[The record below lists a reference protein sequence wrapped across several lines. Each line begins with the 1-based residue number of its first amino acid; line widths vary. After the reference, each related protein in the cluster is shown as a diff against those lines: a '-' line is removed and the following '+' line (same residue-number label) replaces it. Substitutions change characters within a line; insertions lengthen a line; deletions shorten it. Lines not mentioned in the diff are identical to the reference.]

1 MAIERMNPMEQMVIE
16 QLPEEVQQTLEVE
29 LPEDLNVQGEMTS
42 AFEVDPMGN
51 VVPLFEQEEMIA
63 TEHQVNLAEILDP
76 SSLNTLSSEL
86 LDAFD
91 QDKESRKDWLDVFTK
106 GLDLLGIKT
115 EEREEPFPGAT
126 GVHHPLLSESVT
138 QFQAQ
143 AYKELLPSGGPV
155 KTRVMGLET
164 PQTMAQSQRVKE
176 FMNYQIM
183 EVMKEY
189 DPEMDSLLFYLPLAG
204 SAFKKVYY
212 DNLLG
217 RATSRLVKAEDLV
230 VSYETTDLETS
241 PRFTHVISMTGNDI
255 KKLQMNGVY
264 RDINFGESGTDL
276 EYNEAK
282 EKIDELQGLTPPL
295 TDYNEYSVLEI
306 HADLELLDIDDYGFA
321 VPYVITILED
331 SGEILSV
338 RRNWENGDELFRKKE
353 YFVHYKFL
361 PGLGFYGFGLIHMIG
376 GLTKSA
382 TSILRQLIDA
392 GTLSNLPAGFKA
404 RGMRVQGED
413 EPLRP
418 GEFRDVDV
426 PGGTIRDA
434 LMPLPYKEPSN
445 VLAQLLGI
453 IIDSGRRFASIA
465 DMQVGDIGSQQLPVG
480 TTVAMLE
487 RGTKVMSAIHKRLHF
502 AQKKEFRLLASVF
515 SRSLPPMYPYDV
527 PGGTREIK
535 VTDFDDRVDILPV
548 SDPNIFSMAQ
558 RVMLAQQELQMAQAA
573 PQIHDLR
580 EAYRRMYE
588 ALEIKNIDAILPPPP
603 QVPPRDPISEQQA
616 AMVGQPI
623 KAFPF
628 QNHEAYIAAHSAFLQ
643 NPMVQGNPMTA
654 QAIQANIQEHQAML
668 YKQQIEQ
675 AIGQQLPEIGQG
687 GMPPEMMNEIALM
700 AAQATQIVT
709 GQAQAMAQA
718 QQNAQMNPIV
728 ELKKEEIA
736 QKAQSDALKSQV
748 DLAKIESNEAI
759 AEMKIAQ
766 DREEALMKEE
776 DNLRRTYADILK
788 DVRNS
793 DNQNRGF

>member
-1 MAIERMNPMEQMVIE
+1 MAIERQNLQEGGLPQELQNQIE
-16 QLPEEVQQTLEVE
+16 ETLEVE
-29 LPEDLNVQGEMTS
+29 LPEEMDIQGEQTT
-42 AFEVDPMGN
+42 AFEVDPQGN
-51 VVPLFEQEEMIA
+51 LFPLFEEEEIVV
-63 TEHQVNLAEILDP
+63 TEHQVNLAEVLDS
-76 SSLNTLSSEL
+76 SSLQTLASEL
-86 LDAFD
+86 VDAFE
-91 QDKESRKDWLDVFTK
+91 QDKDSRKDWLDVFTK

-155 KTRVMGLET
+155 KTRVMGNES
-164 PQTMAQSQRVKE
+164 PEAMDQSQRVKE
-176 FMNYQIM
+176 FMNYQIT
-183 EVMKEY
+183 EVMQEY

-230 VSYETTDLETS
+230 VAYETTDLETS
-241 PRFTHVISMTGNDI
+241 PRFTHVISMTGNDL
-255 KKLQMNGVY
+255 KKLQMNGTY
-264 RDINFGESGTDL
+264 RDVQIGEAGVDL

-282 EKIDELQGLTPPL
+282 EKIDELQGIQPPL
-295 TDYNEYSVLEI
+295 ADYNEYSVLEL
-306 HADLELLDIDDYGFA
+306 HVNLELPDIDNYGFA
-321 VPYVITILED
+321 VPYIVTILED
-331 SGEILSV
+331 SDEILSI
-338 RRNWENGDELFRKKE
+338 RRNWEQGDELFRKKE

-434 LMPLPYKEPSN
+434 LMPLPYKEPSS
-445 VLAQLLGI
+445 VLTQLLGV

-502 AQKKEFRLLASVF
+502 AQKKEFRLLAKIF
-515 SRSLPPMYPYDV
+515 SRSLPPVYPYDV
-527 PGGTREIK
+527 PGASREIK
-535 VTDFDDRVDILPV
+535 ATDFDDRVDIIPV

-580 EAYRRMYE
+580 EAYKRMYE
-588 ALEIKNIDAILPPPP
+588 ALEVKDIDGILPPV
-603 QVPPRDPISEQQA
+603 QEIPPRDPISEQQA
-616 AMVGQPI
+616 AMTGQPI
-623 KAFPF
+623 KAFEF
-628 QNHEAYIAAHSAFLQ
+628 QNHDAYIAAHSSFLQ
-643 NPMVQGNPMTA
+643 NPMVAQNQTA
-654 QAIQANIQEHQAML
+654 QMAISANIQEHQAML

-675 AIGQQLPEIGQG
+675 VLGQQLPELGSQI
-687 GMPPEMMNEIALM
+687 PPEVMNELALL
-700 AAQATQIVT
+700 AAQATQVVT

-718 QQNAQMNPIV
+718 QQMAQMNPIV
-728 ELKKEEIA
+728 ELKQQEIA

-766 DREEALMKEE
+766 DREEALMKEKE
-776 DNLRRTYADILK
+776 SIRKTYAELLR

-793 DNQNRGF
+793 DNQNRGI

>member
-1 MAIERMNPMEQMVIE
+1 MAIEKQNPMEP
-16 QLPEEVQQTLEVE
+16 LEVPVEIQEALEVE
-29 LPEDLNVQGEMTS
+29 LPDEMNIQGEMTN
-42 AFEVDPMGN
+42 AFEVGQDGN
-51 VVPLFEQEEMIA
+51 LIPLFEEEEVIV
-63 TEHQVNLAEILDP
+63 TEHQVNLAEVLDS
-76 SSLNTLSSEL
+76 SSLNTLASEL
-86 LDAFD
+86 LDAFE
-91 QDKESRKDWLDVFTK
+91 QDKDSRKDWLDVFTK

-126 GVHHPLLSESVT
+126 GVNHPLLSEAVT

-143 AYKELLPSGGPV
+143 AYKELLPAGGPI
-155 KTRVMGLET
+155 KTRVMGNESPET
-164 PQTMAQSQRVKE
+164 MDQSQRVKE
-176 FMNYQIM
+176 FMNYQIT

-230 VSYETTDLETS
+230 VAYETTDLETS
-241 PRFTHVISMTGNDI
+241 PRFTHVMSMTGNDL
-255 KKLQMNGVY
+255 KKLQMNGTY
-264 RDINFGESGTDL
+264 RDIDIGESGIDL

-282 EKIDELQGLTPPL
+282 EKIDELQGISPPIA
-295 TDYNEYSVLEI
+295 DYEEYSVIEL
-306 HADLELLDIDDYGFA
+306 HVNLELPDIDDYGFA
-321 VPYVITILED
+321 VPYVVTILED
-331 SGEILSV
+331 RNEILSI
-338 RRNWENGDELFRKKE
+338 RRNWEQGDELFNKKE

-434 LMPLPYKEPSN
+434 LMPLPYKEPSS
-445 VLAQLLGI
+445 VLAQLLSVI
-453 IIDSGRRFASIA
+453 IESGRRFASIA

-502 AQKKEFRLLASVF
+502 AQKKEFRLLASIF
-515 SRSLPPMYPYDV
+515 SKSLPPVYPYDV
-527 PGGTREIK
+527 PGATREIK
-535 VTDFDDRVDILPV
+535 AADFDDRVDIIPV

-580 EAYRRMYE
+580 EAYKRMYE
-588 ALEIKNIDAILPPPP
+588 ALEVKNIDAILPPAA
-603 QVPPRDPISEQQA
+603 QIPPRDPISEQQA
-616 AMVGQPI
+616 AMTGQPI
-623 KAFPF
+623 KAFEF
-628 QNHEAYIAAHSAFLQ
+628 QNHDAYISAHSSFLQ
-643 NPMVQGNPMTA
+643 NPMMA
-654 QAIQANIQEHQAML
+654 QNQQAQLAISANIQEHQAML

-675 AIGQQLPEIGQG
+675 VLGQQLPELGAEI
-687 GMPPEMMNEIALM
+687 PPQVMNELALL
-700 AAQATQIVT
+700 AAQATQVVT

-718 QQNAQMNPIV
+718 QANAQIDPIV
-728 ELKKEEIA
+728 QLKEQEIA
-736 QKAQSDALKSQV
+736 QKAQSDALRSQV

-766 DREEALMKEE
+766 DREEAIMKEK
-776 DNLRRTYADILK
+776 DNIRKSYTELLK
-788 DVRNS
+788 DVRSS
-793 DNQNRGF
+793 DTQNRGV

>member
-1 MAIERMNPMEQMVIE
+1 MAIERQNLQEGG
-16 QLPEEVQQTLEVE
+16 LPEELLNPVQETLEVE
-29 LPEDLNVQGEMTS
+29 LPEEMNIQGEQTT
-42 AFEVDPMGN
+42 AFEVDPSGN
-51 VVPLFEQEEMIA
+51 LVPLFEEEEIIA
-63 TEHQVNLAEILDP
+63 TEHQVNLAEVLDS
-76 SSLNTLSSEL
+76 SSLQTLSSEL
-86 LDAFD
+86 VDAFE

-106 GLDLLGIKT
+106 GLELLGIQT

-126 GVHHPLLSESVT
+126 GVHHPLLAEAVT

-155 KTRVMGLET
+155 KTRVMGNES
-164 PQTMAQSQRVKE
+164 PEAMGQSQRVKE
-176 FMNYQIM
+176 FMNYQIT
-183 EVMKEY
+183 EVMQEY

-230 VSYETTDLETS
+230 VAYETTDLETS
-241 PRFTHVISMTGNDI
+241 PRFTHVISMTGNDL
-255 KKLQMNGVY
+255 KKLQMNGTY
-264 RDINFGESGTDL
+264 RDVQIGEAGVDL

-282 EKIDELQGLTPPL
+282 EKIDELQGIEPPL
-295 TDYNEYSVLEI
+295 SDYNEYSVLEL
-306 HADLELLDIDDYGFA
+306 HVNLELPDIDDYGFA
-321 VPYVITILED
+321 VPYIVTILED
-331 SGEILSV
+331 SDEILSI
-338 RRNWENGDELFRKKE
+338 RRNWDQGDELFRKKE

-445 VLAQLLGI
+445 VLTQLLGV

-502 AQKKEFRLLASVF
+502 AQKKEFRLLAGIF
-515 SRSLPPMYPYDV
+515 SRSLPPVYPYDV
-527 PGGTREIK
+527 PGASREIK
-535 VTDFDDRVDILPV
+535 AQDFDAKVDIIPV

-580 EAYRRMYE
+580 EAYKRMYE
-588 ALEIKNIDAILPPPP
+588 ALEVKDIDGILPPV
-603 QVPPRDPISEQQA
+603 QEIPPRDPISEQQA
-616 AMVGQPI
+616 AMTGQPI
-623 KAFPF
+623 KAFEF
-628 QNHEAYIAAHSAFLQ
+628 QNHDAYIAAHSSFLQ
-643 NPMVQGNPMTA
+643 NPMVAQNQTA
-654 QAIQANIQEHQAML
+654 QMAISANIQEHQAML

-675 AIGQQLPEIGQG
+675 VLGQQLPELGNEI
-687 GMPPEMMNEIALM
+687 PPEVMNELALL
-700 AAQATQIVT
+700 AAQATQVVT

-718 QQNAQMNPIV
+718 QENAQMNPIV
-728 ELKKEEIA
+728 ELKREEIA

-748 DLAKIESNEAI
+748 DLAKIESTEAI

-766 DREEALMKEE
+766 DREEALMKEKE
-776 DNLRRTYADILK
+776 SIRKSYSEILK

-793 DNQNRGF
+793 DNQNRGR

>member
-1 MAIERMNPMEQMVIE
+1 MAIERQNLQEGGLPQELQNQIE
-16 QLPEEVQQTLEVE
+16 ETLEVE
-29 LPEDLNVQGEMTS
+29 LPEEMDIQGEQTT
-42 AFEVDPMGN
+42 AFEVDPQGN
-51 VVPLFEQEEMIA
+51 LFPLFEEEEIVV
-63 TEHQVNLAEILDP
+63 TEHQVNLAEVIDP
-76 SSLNTLSSEL
+76 SSLQTLASEL
-86 LDAFD
+86 VDAFE
-91 QDKESRKDWLDVFTK
+91 QDKDSRKDWLDVFTK

-155 KTRVMGLET
+155 KTRVMGNES
-164 PQTMAQSQRVKE
+164 PEAMDQSQRVKE
-176 FMNYQIM
+176 FMNYQIT
-183 EVMKEY
+183 EVMQEY

-230 VSYETTDLETS
+230 VAYETTDLETS
-241 PRFTHVISMTGNDI
+241 PRFTHVISMTGNDL
-255 KKLQMNGVY
+255 KKLQMNGTY
-264 RDINFGESGTDL
+264 RDVQIGEAGVDL

-282 EKIDELQGLTPPL
+282 EKIDELQGIQPPL
-295 TDYNEYSVLEI
+295 ADYNEYSVLEL
-306 HADLELLDIDDYGFA
+306 HVNLELPDIDNYGFA
-321 VPYVITILED
+321 VPYIVTILED
-331 SGEILSV
+331 SDEILSI
-338 RRNWENGDELFRKKE
+338 RRNWEQGDELFRKKE

-445 VLAQLLGI
+445 VLTQLLGV

-502 AQKKEFRLLASVF
+502 AQKKEFRLLAKIF
-515 SRSLPPMYPYDV
+515 SRSLPPVYPYDV
-527 PGGTREIK
+527 PGASREIK
-535 VTDFDDRVDILPV
+535 ATDFDDRVDIIPV

-580 EAYRRMYE
+580 EAYKRMYE
-588 ALEIKNIDAILPPPP
+588 ALEVKDIDGILPPV
-603 QVPPRDPISEQQA
+603 QEIPPRDPISEQQA
-616 AMVGQPI
+616 AMTGQPI
-623 KAFPF
+623 KAFEF
-628 QNHEAYIAAHSAFLQ
+628 QNHDAYIAAHSSFLQ
-643 NPMVQGNPMTA
+643 NPMVAQNQTA
-654 QAIQANIQEHQAML
+654 QMAISANIQEHQAML

-675 AIGQQLPEIGQG
+675 VLGQQLPELGSQI
-687 GMPPEMMNEIALM
+687 PPEVMNELALL
-700 AAQATQIVT
+700 AAQATQVVT

-718 QQNAQMNPIV
+718 QQMAQMNPIV
-728 ELKKEEIA
+728 ELKQQEIA

-766 DREEALMKEE
+766 DREEALMKEKE
-776 DNLRRTYADILK
+776 SIRKTYAELLR

-793 DNQNRGF
+793 DNQNRGI

>member
-1 MAIERMNPMEQMVIE
+1 MAIERQNLQEGGLPQELQNQIE
-16 QLPEEVQQTLEVE
+16 ETLEVE
-29 LPEDLNVQGEMTS
+29 LPEEMDIQGEQTT
-42 AFEVDPMGN
+42 AFEVDPQGN
-51 VVPLFEQEEMIA
+51 LFPLFEEEEIVV
-63 TEHQVNLAEILDP
+63 TEHQVNLAEVIDP
-76 SSLNTLSSEL
+76 SSLQTLASEL
-86 LDAFD
+86 VDAFE
-91 QDKESRKDWLDVFTK
+91 QDKDSRKDWLDVFTK
-106 GLDLLGIKT
+106 GLELLGIKT

-155 KTRVMGLET
+155 KTRVMGNES
-164 PQTMAQSQRVKE
+164 PEAMDQSQRVKE
-176 FMNYQIM
+176 FMNYQIT
-183 EVMKEY
+183 EVMQEY

-230 VSYETTDLETS
+230 VAYETTDLETS
-241 PRFTHVISMTGNDI
+241 PRFTHVISMTGNDL
-255 KKLQMNGVY
+255 KKLQMNGTY
-264 RDINFGESGTDL
+264 RDVQIGEAGVDL

-282 EKIDELQGLTPPL
+282 EKIDELQGIQPPL
-295 TDYNEYSVLEI
+295 ADYNEYSVLEL
-306 HADLELLDIDDYGFA
+306 HVNLELPDIDNYGFA
-321 VPYVITILED
+321 VPYIVTILED
-331 SGEILSV
+331 SDEILSI
-338 RRNWENGDELFRKKE
+338 RRNWEQGDELFRKKE

-445 VLAQLLGI
+445 VLTQLLGV

-502 AQKKEFRLLASVF
+502 AQKKEFRLLAKIF
-515 SRSLPPMYPYDV
+515 SRSLPPVYPYDV
-527 PGGTREIK
+527 PGASREIK
-535 VTDFDDRVDILPV
+535 ATDFDDRVDIVPV

-580 EAYRRMYE
+580 EAYKRMYE
-588 ALEIKNIDAILPPPP
+588 ALEVKDIDGILPPV
-603 QVPPRDPISEQQA
+603 QEIPPRDPISEQQA
-616 AMVGQPI
+616 AMTGQPI
-623 KAFPF
+623 KAFEF
-628 QNHEAYIAAHSAFLQ
+628 QNHDAYIAAHSSFLQ
-643 NPMVQGNPMTA
+643 NPMVAQNQTA
-654 QAIQANIQEHQAML
+654 QMAISANIQEHQAML

-675 AIGQQLPEIGQG
+675 VLGQQLPELGSQI
-687 GMPPEMMNEIALM
+687 PPEVMNELALL
-700 AAQATQIVT
+700 AAQATQVVT

-718 QQNAQMNPIV
+718 QQMAQTNPIV
-728 ELKKEEIA
+728 ELKQQEIA

-766 DREEALMKEE
+766 DREEALMKEKE
-776 DNLRRTYADILK
+776 SIRKTYAELLR

-793 DNQNRGF
+793 DNQNRGI

>member
-1 MAIERMNPMEQMVIE
+1 MAIEKQNPMEQMVVEALPQELQEALEIE
-16 QLPEEVQQTLEVE
+16 LPEEM
-29 LPEDLNVQGEMTS
+29 DIQGEMTS
-42 AFEVDPMGN
+42 AFEVDPRGN
-51 VVPLFEQEEMIA
+51 LIPLFEEEEVIV
-63 TEHQVNLAEILDP
+63 TEHQVNLAEVLDS
-76 SSLNTLSSEL
+76 SSLNTLANEL
-86 LDAFD
+86 LDAFE
-91 QDKESRKDWLDVFTK
+91 QDKDSRKDWLDVFTK

-126 GVHHPLLSESVT
+126 GVHHPLLSEAVT

-155 KTRVMGLET
+155 KTRIMGNES
-164 PQTMAQSQRVKE
+164 PEVAAQSQRVKE
-176 FMNYQIM
+176 FMNYQIT
-183 EVMKEY
+183 EVMQEY

-241 PRFTHVISMTGNDI
+241 PRFTHVVSMTGNDL
-255 KKLQMNGVY
+255 KKLQKNGVY
-264 RDINFGESGTDL
+264 RDIAIGEAGINL

-282 EKIDELQGLTPPL
+282 EKIDELQGISAPL
-295 TDYNEYSVLEI
+295 TDYNEYSVLEL
-306 HADLELLDIDDYGFA
+306 HVDLELPDIDDYGFA
-321 VPYVITILED
+321 VPYIVTILED
-331 SGEILSV
+331 SNEILSV
-338 RRNWENGDELFRKKE
+338 RRNWEQGDELFRKKE

-382 TSILRQLIDA
+382 TSVLRQLIDA

-445 VLAQLLGI
+445 VLAQLLGV

-502 AQKKEFRLLASVF
+502 AQKKEFRLLAKIF
-515 SRSLPPMYPYDV
+515 SRSLPPVYPYDV
-527 PGGTREIK
+527 PGASREIK
-535 VTDFDDRVDILPV
+535 QGDFDDRIDIIPV

-573 PQIHDLR
+573 PEIHDLR
-580 EAYRRMYE
+580 EAYKRMYE
-588 ALEIKNIDAILPPPP
+588 ALEVKNIDAILPPV
-603 QVPPRDPISEQQA
+603 QQIPPRDPISEQQA
-616 AMVGQPI
+616 AMTGQPI
-623 KAFPF
+623 KAFEF
-628 QNHEAYIAAHSAFLQ
+628 QNHDAYIAAHSSFLQ
-643 NPMVQGNPMTA
+643 NPMIAQNQTA
-654 QAIQANIQEHQAML
+654 QLAISANIQEHQAML

-675 AIGQQLPEIGQG
+675 VLGQQLPELGNEI
-687 GMPPEMMNEIALM
+687 PPEVMNELALL
-700 AAQATQIVT
+700 AAQATQVVT
-709 GQAQAMAQA
+709 GQAQAMLQA
-718 QQNAQMNPIV
+718 QQNAQINPIV
-728 ELKKEEIA
+728 ELKQQEIA

-766 DREEALMKEE
+766 DREEALMKEKE
-776 DNLRRTYADILK
+776 SIRKTYSELLR
-788 DVRNS
+788 DVRSS

>member
-1 MAIERMNPMEQMVIE
+1 MAIEKQNPMEQMVVE
-16 QLPEEVQQTLEVE
+16 ALPEELQEALEVE
-29 LPEDLNVQGEMTS
+29 LPEDMDIQGEMTS
-42 AFEVDPMGN
+42 AFEVDPRGN
-51 VVPLFEQEEMIA
+51 LIPLFEEEEVIV
-63 TEHQVNLAEILDP
+63 TEHQVNLAEVLDS
-76 SSLNTLSSEL
+76 SSLNTLANEL
-86 LDAFD
+86 LDAFE
-91 QDKESRKDWLDVFTK
+91 QDKDSRKDWLDVFTK
-106 GLDLLGIKT
+106 GLELLGIKT

-126 GVHHPLLSESVT
+126 GVHHPLLSEAVT

-155 KTRVMGLET
+155 KTRIMGNES
-164 PQTMAQSQRVKE
+164 PEVAAQSQRVKE
-176 FMNYQIM
+176 FMNYQIT
-183 EVMKEY
+183 EVMQEY

-241 PRFTHVISMTGNDI
+241 PRFTHVVSMTGNDL
-255 KKLQMNGVY
+255 KKLQKNGVY
-264 RDINFGESGTDL
+264 RDISIGEAGVDL

-282 EKIDELQGLTPPL
+282 EKIDELQGISMPL
-295 TDYNEYSVLEI
+295 TDYNEYSVLEL
-306 HADLELLDIDDYGFA
+306 HVDLELPDIDDYGFA
-321 VPYVITILED
+321 VPYIVTILED
-331 SGEILSV
+331 SNEILSI
-338 RRNWENGDELFRKKE
+338 RRNWEQGDQLFRKKE

-382 TSILRQLIDA
+382 TSVLRQLIDA

-445 VLAQLLGI
+445 VLAQLLGV

-502 AQKKEFRLLASVF
+502 AQKKEFRLLAKIF
-515 SRSLPPMYPYDV
+515 SRSLPPVYPYDV
-527 PGGTREIK
+527 PGASREIK
-535 VTDFDDRVDILPV
+535 QGDFDDRIDIIPV

-580 EAYRRMYE
+580 EAYKRMYE
-588 ALEIKNIDAILPPPP
+588 ALEVKNIDAILPPV
-603 QVPPRDPISEQQA
+603 QAIPPRDPISEQQA
-616 AMVGQPI
+616 AMTGQPI
-623 KAFPF
+623 KAFEF
-628 QNHEAYIAAHSAFLQ
+628 QNHDAYIAAHSSFLQ
-643 NPMVQGNPMTA
+643 NPMIAQNQTA
-654 QAIQANIQEHQAML
+654 QLAIGANIQEHQSML

-675 AIGQQLPEIGQG
+675 VLGQQLPELGNEI
-687 GMPPEMMNEIALM
+687 PPEVMNELALL
-700 AAQATQIVT
+700 AAQATQVVT

-718 QQNAQMNPIV
+718 QQMAQTNPIV
-728 ELKKEEIA
+728 ELKQQEIA

-766 DREEALMKEE
+766 DREEALMKEKE
-776 DNLRRTYADILK
+776 SIRKTYSELLR
-788 DVRNS
+788 DVRSS

>member
-1 MAIERMNPMEQMVIE
+1 MAIERQNLQEGGLPQELQNQIE
-16 QLPEEVQQTLEVE
+16 ETLEVE
-29 LPEDLNVQGEMTS
+29 LPEEMDIQGEQTT
-42 AFEVDPMGN
+42 AFEVDPQGN
-51 VVPLFEQEEMIA
+51 LFPLFEEEEIVV
-63 TEHQVNLAEILDP
+63 TEHQVNLAEVIDP
-76 SSLNTLSSEL
+76 SSLQTLASEL
-86 LDAFD
+86 VDAFE
-91 QDKESRKDWLDVFTK
+91 QDKDSRKDWLDVFTK

-155 KTRVMGLET
+155 KTRVMGNES
-164 PQTMAQSQRVKE
+164 PEAMDQSQRVKE
-176 FMNYQIM
+176 FMNYQIT
-183 EVMKEY
+183 EVMQEY

-230 VSYETTDLETS
+230 VAYETTDLETS
-241 PRFTHVISMTGNDI
+241 PRFTHVISMTGNDL
-255 KKLQMNGVY
+255 KKLQMNGTY
-264 RDINFGESGTDL
+264 RDVQIGEAGVDL

-282 EKIDELQGLTPPL
+282 EKIDELQGIQPPL
-295 TDYNEYSVLEI
+295 ADYNEYSVLEL
-306 HADLELLDIDDYGFA
+306 HVNLELPDIDNYGFA
-321 VPYVITILED
+321 VPYIVTILED
-331 SGEILSV
+331 SDEILSI
-338 RRNWENGDELFRKKE
+338 RRNWEQGDELFRKKE

-382 TSILRQLIDA
+382 TAILRQLIDA

-445 VLAQLLGI
+445 VLTQLLGV

-502 AQKKEFRLLASVF
+502 AQKKEFRLLAKIF
-515 SRSLPPMYPYDV
+515 SRSLPPVYPYDV
-527 PGGTREIK
+527 PGASREIK
-535 VTDFDDRVDILPV
+535 ATDFDDRVDIVPV

-580 EAYRRMYE
+580 EAYKRMYE
-588 ALEIKNIDAILPPPP
+588 ALEVKDIDGILPPV
-603 QVPPRDPISEQQA
+603 QEIPPRDPISEQQA
-616 AMVGQPI
+616 AMTGQPI
-623 KAFPF
+623 KAFEF
-628 QNHEAYIAAHSAFLQ
+628 QNHDAYIAAHSSFLQ
-643 NPMVQGNPMTA
+643 NPMVAQNQTA
-654 QAIQANIQEHQAML
+654 QMAISANIQEHQAML

-675 AIGQQLPEIGQG
+675 VLGQQLPELGSQI
-687 GMPPEMMNEIALM
+687 PPEVMNELALL
-700 AAQATQIVT
+700 AAQATQVVT

-718 QQNAQMNPIV
+718 QQMAQMNPIV
-728 ELKKEEIA
+728 ELKQQEIA

-766 DREEALMKEE
+766 DREEALMKEKE
-776 DNLRRTYADILK
+776 SIRKTYAELLR

-793 DNQNRGF
+793 DNQNRGI

>member
-1 MAIERMNPMEQMVIE
+1 MAIERQNLQEGGLPQELLNP
-16 QLPEEVQQTLEVE
+16 VQETLEVE
-29 LPEDLNVQGEMTS
+29 LPEEMNIQGEQTT
-42 AFEVDPMGN
+42 AFEVDPSGN
-51 VVPLFEQEEMIA
+51 LVPLFEEEEIIA
-63 TEHQVNLAEILDP
+63 TEHQVNLAEVLDS
-76 SSLNTLSSEL
+76 SSLQTLSSEL
-86 LDAFD
+86 VDAFE

-106 GLDLLGIKT
+106 GLELLGIQT

-126 GVHHPLLSESVT
+126 GVHHPLLSEAVT

-155 KTRVMGLET
+155 KTRVMGNES
-164 PQTMAQSQRVKE
+164 PEAMSQSQRVKE
-176 FMNYQIM
+176 FMNYQIT
-183 EVMKEY
+183 EVMQEY

-230 VSYETTDLETS
+230 VAYETTDLETS
-241 PRFTHVISMTGNDI
+241 PRFTHVISMTGNDL
-255 KKLQMNGVY
+255 KKLQMNGTY
-264 RDINFGESGTDL
+264 RDVQIGEAGVDL

-282 EKIDELQGLTPPL
+282 EKIDELQGIEPPL
-295 TDYNEYSVLEI
+295 ADYNEYSVLEL
-306 HADLELLDIDDYGFA
+306 HVNLELPDIDNYGFA
-321 VPYVITILED
+321 VPYIVTILED
-331 SGEILSV
+331 SDEILSI
-338 RRNWENGDELFRKKE
+338 RRNWEQGDELFRKKE

-434 LMPLPYKEPSN
+434 LMPLPYKEPSS
-445 VLAQLLGI
+445 VLAQLLGVI
-453 IIDSGRRFASIA
+453 IESGRRFASIA

-502 AQKKEFRLLASVF
+502 AQKKEFRLLASIF
-515 SRSLPPMYPYDV
+515 SKSLPPVYPYDV
-527 PGGTREIK
+527 PGATREIK
-535 VTDFDDRVDILPV
+535 AADFDDRVDIIPV

-580 EAYRRMYE
+580 EAYKRMYE
-588 ALEIKNIDAILPPPP
+588 ALEVKDIDGILPPV
-603 QVPPRDPISEQQA
+603 QDIPPRDPISEQQA
-616 AMVGQPI
+616 AMTGQPI
-623 KAFPF
+623 KAFEF
-628 QNHEAYIAAHSAFLQ
+628 QNHDAYIAAHSSFLQ
-643 NPMVQGNPMTA
+643 NPMVAQNQTA
-654 QAIQANIQEHQAML
+654 QMAISANIQEHQAML

-675 AIGQQLPEIGQG
+675 VLGQQLPELGSEI
-687 GMPPEMMNEIALM
+687 PPEVMNELALL
-700 AAQATQIVT
+700 AAQATQVVT

-728 ELKKEEIA
+728 ELKREEIA

-748 DLAKIESNEAI
+748 DLAKIESTEAI

-766 DREEALMKEE
+766 DREEALMKEKE
-776 DNLRRTYADILK
+776 SIRKSYAEILK

-793 DNQNRGF
+793 DNQNRGR

>member
-1 MAIERMNPMEQMVIE
+1 MAIERQNLQEGGLPQELLNP
-16 QLPEEVQQTLEVE
+16 VQETLEVE
-29 LPEDLNVQGEMTS
+29 LPEEMNIQGEQTT
-42 AFEVDPMGN
+42 AFEVDPSGN
-51 VVPLFEQEEMIA
+51 LVPLFEEEEIIA
-63 TEHQVNLAEILDP
+63 TEHQVNLAEVLDS
-76 SSLNTLSSEL
+76 SSLQTLSSEL
-86 LDAFD
+86 VDAFE

-106 GLDLLGIKT
+106 GLELLGIQT

-126 GVHHPLLSESVT
+126 GVHHPLLSEAVT

-155 KTRVMGLET
+155 KTRVMGNES
-164 PQTMAQSQRVKE
+164 PEAMSQSQRVKE
-176 FMNYQIM
+176 FMNYQIT
-183 EVMKEY
+183 EVMQEY

-230 VSYETTDLETS
+230 VAYETTDLETS
-241 PRFTHVISMTGNDI
+241 PRFTHVISMTGNDL
-255 KKLQMNGVY
+255 KKLQMNGTY
-264 RDINFGESGTDL
+264 RDVQIGEAGVDL

-282 EKIDELQGLTPPL
+282 EKIDELQGMEPPL
-295 TDYNEYSVLEI
+295 TDYNEYSVLEL
-306 HADLELLDIDDYGFA
+306 HVNLELPDIDDYGFA
-321 VPYVITILED
+321 VPYIVTILED
-331 SGEILSV
+331 SDEILSI
-338 RRNWENGDELFRKKE
+338 RRNWEQGDELFRKKE

-445 VLAQLLGI
+445 VLTQLLGV

-502 AQKKEFRLLASVF
+502 AQKKEFRLLAGIF
-515 SRSLPPMYPYDV
+515 SRSLPPVYPYDV
-527 PGGTREIK
+527 PGASREIK
-535 VTDFDDRVDILPV
+535 AQDFDSKVDIIPV

-580 EAYRRMYE
+580 EAYKRMYE
-588 ALEIKNIDAILPPPP
+588 ALEVKDIDGILPPV
-603 QVPPRDPISEQQA
+603 QEIPPRDPISEQQA
-616 AMVGQPI
+616 SMTGQPI
-623 KAFPF
+623 KAFEF
-628 QNHEAYIAAHSAFLQ
+628 QNHDAYIAAHSSFLQ
-643 NPMVQGNPMTA
+643 NPMVAQNQTA
-654 QAIQANIQEHQAML
+654 QMAISANIQEHQAML

-675 AIGQQLPEIGQG
+675 VLGQQLPELGNEI
-687 GMPPEMMNEIALM
+687 PPEVMNELALL
-700 AAQATQIVT
+700 AAQATQVVT

-718 QQNAQMNPIV
+718 QENAQMNPIV
-728 ELKKEEIA
+728 ELKREEIA

-748 DLAKIESNEAI
+748 DLAKIESTEAI

-766 DREEALMKEE
+766 DREEALMKEKE
-776 DNLRRTYADILK
+776 SIRKSYSEILK

-793 DNQNRGF
+793 DNQNRGR

>member
-1 MAIERMNPMEQMVIE
+1 MAIEKQNPMEP
-16 QLPEEVQQTLEVE
+16 LEVPVEIQEALEVE
-29 LPEDLNVQGEMTS
+29 LPDEMNIQGEMTN
-42 AFEVDPMGN
+42 AFEVGQDGN
-51 VVPLFEQEEMIA
+51 LIPLFEEEEVIV
-63 TEHQVNLAEILDP
+63 TEHQVNLAEVLDS
-76 SSLNTLSSEL
+76 SSLNTLASEL
-86 LDAFD
+86 LDAFE
-91 QDKESRKDWLDVFTK
+91 QDKDSRKDWLDVFTK

-126 GVHHPLLSESVT
+126 GVNHPLLSEAVT

-143 AYKELLPSGGPV
+143 AYKELLPAGGPI
-155 KTRVMGLET
+155 KTRVMGNESPET
-164 PQTMAQSQRVKE
+164 MDQSQRVKE
-176 FMNYQIM
+176 FMNYQIT

-230 VSYETTDLETS
+230 VAYETTDLETS
-241 PRFTHVISMTGNDI
+241 PRFTHVMSMTGNDL
-255 KKLQMNGVY
+255 KKLQMNGTY
-264 RDINFGESGTDL
+264 RDIDIGESGIDL

-282 EKIDELQGLTPPL
+282 EKIDELQGISPPIA
-295 TDYNEYSVLEI
+295 DYEEYSVIEL
-306 HADLELLDIDDYGFA
+306 HVNLELPDIDDYGFA
-321 VPYVITILED
+321 VPYVVTILED
-331 SGEILSV
+331 RNEILSI
-338 RRNWENGDELFRKKE
+338 RRNWEQGDELFNKKE

-434 LMPLPYKEPSN
+434 LMPLPYKEPSS
-445 VLAQLLGI
+445 VLAQLLGVI
-453 IIDSGRRFASIA
+453 IESGRRFASIA

-502 AQKKEFRLLASVF
+502 AQKKEFRLLASIF
-515 SRSLPPMYPYDV
+515 SKSLPPVYPYDV
-527 PGGTREIK
+527 PGATREIK
-535 VTDFDDRVDILPV
+535 ATDFDDRVDIIPV

-580 EAYRRMYE
+580 EAYKRMYE
-588 ALEIKNIDAILPPPP
+588 ALEVKNIDAILPPAA
-603 QVPPRDPISEQQA
+603 QIPPRDPISEQQA
-616 AMVGQPI
+616 AMTGQPI
-623 KAFPF
+623 KAFEF
-628 QNHEAYIAAHSAFLQ
+628 QNHDAYISAHSSFLQ
-643 NPMVQGNPMTA
+643 NPMMA
-654 QAIQANIQEHQAML
+654 QNQQAQLAISANIQEHQAML

-675 AIGQQLPEIGQG
+675 VLGQQLPELGAEI
-687 GMPPEMMNEIALM
+687 PPQVMNELALL
-700 AAQATQIVT
+700 AAQATQVVT

-718 QQNAQMNPIV
+718 QANAQIDPIV
-728 ELKKEEIA
+728 QLKEQEIA
-736 QKAQSDALKSQV
+736 QKAQSDALRSQV

-766 DREEALMKEE
+766 DREEAMMKEKE
-776 DNLRRTYADILK
+776 NIRKSYTELLK
-788 DVRNS
+788 DVRSS
-793 DNQNRGF
+793 DTQNRGV

>member
-1 MAIERMNPMEQMVIE
+1 MAIERQNLQEGGLPQELQNQIE
-16 QLPEEVQQTLEVE
+16 ETLEVE
-29 LPEDLNVQGEMTS
+29 LPEEMDIQGEQTT
-42 AFEVDPMGN
+42 AFEVDPQGN
-51 VVPLFEQEEMIA
+51 LFPLFEEEEIVV
-63 TEHQVNLAEILDP
+63 TEHQVNLAEVIDP
-76 SSLNTLSSEL
+76 SSLQTLASEL
-86 LDAFD
+86 VDAFE
-91 QDKESRKDWLDVFTK
+91 QDKDSRKDWLDVFTK

-155 KTRVMGLET
+155 KTRVMGNES
-164 PQTMAQSQRVKE
+164 PEAMDQSQRVKE
-176 FMNYQIM
+176 FMNYQIT
-183 EVMKEY
+183 EVMQEY

-230 VSYETTDLETS
+230 VAYETTDLETS
-241 PRFTHVISMTGNDI
+241 PRFTHVISMTGNDL
-255 KKLQMNGVY
+255 KKLQMNGTY
-264 RDINFGESGTDL
+264 RDVQIGEAGVDL

-282 EKIDELQGLTPPL
+282 EKIDELQGIQPPL
-295 TDYNEYSVLEI
+295 ADYNEYSVLEL
-306 HADLELLDIDDYGFA
+306 HVNLELPDIDNYGFA
-321 VPYVITILED
+321 VPYIVTILED
-331 SGEILSV
+331 SDEILSI
-338 RRNWENGDELFRKKE
+338 RRNWEQGDELFRKKE

-434 LMPLPYKEPSN
+434 LMPLPYKEPSS
-445 VLAQLLGI
+445 VLTQLLGV

-502 AQKKEFRLLASVF
+502 AQKKEFRLLAKIF
-515 SRSLPPMYPYDV
+515 SRSLPPVYPYDV
-527 PGGTREIK
+527 PGASREIK
-535 VTDFDDRVDILPV
+535 ATDFDDRVDIIPV

-580 EAYRRMYE
+580 EAYKRMYE
-588 ALEIKNIDAILPPPP
+588 ALEVKDIDGILPPV
-603 QVPPRDPISEQQA
+603 QEIPPRDPISEQQA
-616 AMVGQPI
+616 AMTGQPI
-623 KAFPF
+623 KAFEF
-628 QNHEAYIAAHSAFLQ
+628 QNHDAYIAAHSSFLQ
-643 NPMVQGNPMTA
+643 NPMVAQNQTA
-654 QAIQANIQEHQAML
+654 QLAIGANIQEHQAML
-668 YKQQIEQ
+668 YKLQIEQ
-675 AIGQQLPEIGQG
+675 VLGQQLPELGNQI
-687 GMPPEMMNEIALM
+687 PPEVMNELALL
-700 AAQATQIVT
+700 AAQATQVVT

-718 QQNAQMNPIV
+718 QANAQMNPIV
-728 ELKKEEIA
+728 ELKQQEIA

-766 DREEALMKEE
+766 DREEALMKEKE
-776 DNLRRTYADILK
+776 SIRKTYAELLR

-793 DNQNRGF
+793 DNQNRGI

>member
-1 MAIERMNPMEQMVIE
+1 MAIEKQNPMEP
-16 QLPEEVQQTLEVE
+16 LEVPVEIQEALEVE
-29 LPEDLNVQGEMTS
+29 LPEEMNIQGQMTN
-42 AFEVDPMGN
+42 AFEVGQDGN
-51 VVPLFEQEEMIA
+51 LVPLFEDEEVIV
-63 TEHQVNLAEILDP
+63 TEHQVNLAEVLDS
-76 SSLNTLSSEL
+76 SSLNTLASEL
-86 LDAFD
+86 LDAFE
-91 QDKESRKDWLDVFTK
+91 QDKDSRKDWLDVFTK

-126 GVHHPLLSESVT
+126 GVNHPLLAEAVT

-143 AYKELLPSGGPV
+143 AYKELLPAGGPI
-155 KTRVMGLET
+155 KTRVMGNESPET
-164 PQTMAQSQRVKE
+164 MDQSQRVKE
-176 FMNYQIM
+176 FMNYQIT

-230 VSYETTDLETS
+230 VAYETTDLETS
-241 PRFTHVISMTGNDI
+241 PRFTHVMSMTGNDL
-255 KKLQMNGVY
+255 KKLQMNGTY
-264 RDINFGESGTDL
+264 RDISIGESGIDL

-282 EKIDELQGLTPPL
+282 EKIDELQGISPPIA
-295 TDYNEYSVLEI
+295 DYEEYSVIEL
-306 HADLELLDIDDYGFA
+306 HVNLELPDIDDYGFA
-321 VPYVITILED
+321 VPYVVTILED
-331 SGEILSV
+331 RNEILSI
-338 RRNWENGDELFRKKE
+338 RRNWEQGDELFNKKE

-434 LMPLPYKEPSN
+434 LMPLPYKEPSS
-445 VLAQLLGI
+445 VLAQLLGVI
-453 IIDSGRRFASIA
+453 IESGRRFASIA

-502 AQKKEFRLLASVF
+502 AQKKEFRLLASIF
-515 SRSLPPMYPYDV
+515 SKSLPPVYPYDV
-527 PGGTREIK
+527 PGATREIK
-535 VTDFDDRVDILPV
+535 ATDFDDRVDIIPV

-580 EAYRRMYE
+580 EAYKRMYE
-588 ALEIKNIDAILPPPP
+588 ALEVKNIDAILPPAA
-603 QVPPRDPISEQQA
+603 QIPPRDPISEQQA
-616 AMVGQPI
+616 AMTGQPI
-623 KAFPF
+623 KAFEF
-628 QNHEAYIAAHSAFLQ
+628 QNHDAYISAHSSFLQ
-643 NPMVQGNPMTA
+643 NPMMA
-654 QAIQANIQEHQAML
+654 QNQQAQLAISANIQEHQAML

-675 AIGQQLPEIGQG
+675 VLGQQLPELGAEI
-687 GMPPEMMNEIALM
+687 PPQVMNELALL
-700 AAQATQIVT
+700 AAQATQVVT

-718 QQNAQMNPIV
+718 QANAQIDPIV
-728 ELKKEEIA
+728 QLKEQEIA
-736 QKAQSDALKSQV
+736 QKAQSDALRSQV

-766 DREEALMKEE
+766 DREEAMMKEKE
-776 DNLRRTYADILK
+776 NIRKSYTELLK
-788 DVRNS
+788 DVRSS
-793 DNQNRGF
+793 DTQNRGV

>member
-1 MAIERMNPMEQMVIE
+1 MAIERQNLQEGGLPQELQNQIE
-16 QLPEEVQQTLEVE
+16 ETLEVE
-29 LPEDLNVQGEMTS
+29 LPEEMDIQGEQTT
-42 AFEVDPMGN
+42 AFEVDPQGN
-51 VVPLFEQEEMIA
+51 LFPLFEEEEIVV
-63 TEHQVNLAEILDP
+63 TEHQVNLAEVIDP
-76 SSLNTLSSEL
+76 SSLQTLASEL
-86 LDAFD
+86 VDAFE
-91 QDKESRKDWLDVFTK
+91 QDKDSRKDWLDVFTK
-106 GLDLLGIKT
+106 GLELLGIKT

-155 KTRVMGLET
+155 KTRVMGNES
-164 PQTMAQSQRVKE
+164 PEAMDQSQRVKE
-176 FMNYQIM
+176 FMNYQIT
-183 EVMKEY
+183 EVMQEY

-230 VSYETTDLETS
+230 VAYETTDLETS
-241 PRFTHVISMTGNDI
+241 PRFTHVISMTGNDL
-255 KKLQMNGVY
+255 KKLQMNGTY
-264 RDINFGESGTDL
+264 RDVQIGEAGVDL

-282 EKIDELQGLTPPL
+282 EKIDELQGIQPPL
-295 TDYNEYSVLEI
+295 ADYNEYSVLEL
-306 HADLELLDIDDYGFA
+306 HVNLELPDIDNYGFA
-321 VPYVITILED
+321 VPYIVTILED
-331 SGEILSV
+331 SDEILSI
-338 RRNWENGDELFRKKE
+338 RRNWEQGDELFRKKE

-445 VLAQLLGI
+445 VLTQLLGV

-502 AQKKEFRLLASVF
+502 AQKKEFRLLAKIF
-515 SRSLPPMYPYDV
+515 SRSLPPVYPYDV
-527 PGGTREIK
+527 PGASREIK
-535 VTDFDDRVDILPV
+535 ATDFDDRVDIIPV

-580 EAYRRMYE
+580 EAYKRMYE
-588 ALEIKNIDAILPPPP
+588 ALEVKDIDGILPPV
-603 QVPPRDPISEQQA
+603 QEIPPRDPISEQQA
-616 AMVGQPI
+616 AMTGQPI
-623 KAFPF
+623 KAFEF
-628 QNHEAYIAAHSAFLQ
+628 QNHDAYIAAHSSFLQ
-643 NPMVQGNPMTA
+643 NPMVAQNQTA
-654 QAIQANIQEHQAML
+654 QLAIGANIQEHQAML
-668 YKQQIEQ
+668 YKLQIEQ
-675 AIGQQLPEIGQG
+675 VLGQQLPELGNQI
-687 GMPPEMMNEIALM
+687 PPEVMNELALL
-700 AAQATQIVT
+700 AAQATQVVT

-718 QQNAQMNPIV
+718 QQMAQTNPIV
-728 ELKKEEIA
+728 ELKQQEIA

-766 DREEALMKEE
+766 DREEALMKEKE
-776 DNLRRTYADILK
+776 SIRKTYAELLR

-793 DNQNRGF
+793 DNRNRGI